1 MSAIQELAPYI
12 AKYQPSIKRA
22 KMEKGYTCNDLVE
35 LSGISKSAVD
45 RLCDGTQTDPKL
57 FNAVALCKVLG
68 LSIDKLFGLPSSADS
83 SAELRTAKP
92 RVGNETLRDYWR
104 VERVQIRI
112 FSSKGKS

>member
-57 FNAVALCKVLG
+57 FMLLLSAKCLGYPSTNSSVYHLLQTPAQRFEKKSMRWNCKTT
-68 LSIDKLFGLPSSADS
+68 SWK
-83 SAELRTAKP
+83 
-92 RVGNETLRDYWR
+92 
-104 VERVQIRI
+104 
-112 FSSKGKS
+112 

>member
-35 LSGISKSAVD
+35 LSGISKSAVE
-45 RLCDGTQTDPKL
+45 RLCDGTQADPKL

-68 LSIDKLFGLPSSADS
+68 LSIDKLFGLPSSVDS
-83 SAELRTAKP
+83 SAELRKKIHEMELQNSP
-92 RVGNETLRDYWR
+92 RLPA
-104 VERVQIRI
+104 
-112 FSSKGKS
+112 S